1 MMRPIAVPP
10 RRDAVVVLS
19 AARDLHHPIA
29 PGVLCVAAAVL
40 AFVVSACGTSGR
52 DDSAGQLSAQD
63 SAATAREVRSSLA
76 GEMAPGAQAYSY
88 RGLYAGLSRSR
99 LEDHALGLR
108 SGQQPA
114 CTPSGKQNDEL
125 SCAYDAVLG
134 PDKAPVHVDVVYAVE
149 GVPTGRIAREVAVTR
164 ELPLDVDGVR
174 VARQLADAFEK
185 QTALLDRRDAAYGHH
200 QARVQMGTVNG
211 ARLNYVDV
219 TVAPRTGREVLTV
232 KMSRSAP
239 ARPSPATPKSPAPR
253 KKA

>member
-1 MMRPIAVPP
+1 MMRRAFF
-10 RRDAVVVLS
+10 
-19 AARDLHHPIA
+19 
-29 PGVLCVAAAVL
+29 AAVAL
-40 AFVVSACGTSGR
+40 FTCIVTACGTAGR
-52 DDSAGQLSAQD
+52 DDSAGQLSARD
-63 SAATAREVRSSLA
+63 SAATASEVKSSLA
-76 GEMAPGAQAYSY
+76 GERAPGAQAYSY
-88 RGLYAGLSRSR
+88 RGVYAGIARPR
-99 LEDHALGLR
+99 LETHALGLR
-108 SGQQPA
+108 PGQQPA

-134 PDKAPVHVDVVYAVE
+134 PDSARVHVDVVYAVE
-149 GVPTGRIAREVAVTR
+149 GVSAGRLARELTVTR

-185 QTALLDRRDAAYGHH
+185 QTALLDRRDASYGHH

-219 TVAPRTGREVLTV
+219 TVVPRAGREVLTV

-239 ARPSPATPKSPAPR
+239 ARPSPTTVKSAAPR